1 MLPSRLTSEI
11 VAVATEPRLV
21 CLAGAECTGK
31 TTLAQ
36 ALATHLCGLWVPE
49 YLRIFCERQGRTP
62 KREEQP
68 HILQEQVRQE
78 QQALE
83 SARRLGLSWVFCDT
97 APLLTAIYSDCL
109 FDDVGLYAQARTLH
123 ERYALTL
130 VLEPDIPWVA
140 DGMLRDGA
148 QARAAVHTRLV
159 QTLAAWAVPYLSIC
173 GNGVQRQLAAL
184 EALSLATVPGK
195 NNGAAAHAPP
205 VAPPPGGWR

>member
-1 MLPSRLTSEI
+1 MTSEA

-36 ALATHLCGLWVPE
+36 ALSAHFRGLALWVPE

-62 KREEQP
+62 ERHEQP
-68 HILQEQVRQE
+68 HILQEQVRLE

-83 SARRLGLSWVFCDT
+83 SARRLGLAWVFCDT

-109 FDDVGLYAQARTLH
+109 FDDAKLYAQARTLH
-123 ERYALTL
+123 GRYALTL

-140 DGMLRDGA
+140 DGILRDGA
-148 QARAAVHTRLV
+148 QARAVVHARLV
-159 QTLAAWAVPYLSIC
+159 QSLAAWGVPYTRIGGQGEL
-173 GNGVQRQLAAL
+173 RQLAAI
-184 EALSLATVPGK
+184 EALTT
-195 NNGAAAHAPP
+195 
-205 VAPPPGGWR
+205 

>member
-49 YLRIFCERQGRTP
+49 YLRIFCERQGHTP

-83 SARRLGLSWVFCDT
+83 SAQHLGLAWVFCDT

-109 FDDVGLYAQARTLH
+109 FDDAKLYAQARALH
-123 ERYALTL
+123 GRYALTL

-140 DGMLRDGA
+140 DGILRDGA
-148 QARAAVHTRLV
+148 QARAVVHARLV
-159 QTLAAWAVPYLSIC
+159 QTLAAWGVPYTRI
-173 GNGVQRQLAAL
+173 GGQGAQRQRAAL
-184 EALSLATVPGK
+184 EILTAVPDK
-195 NNGAAAHAPP
+195 NNGAAAHVLPT
-205 VAPPPGGWR
+205 VPPPGGWR

>member
-1 MLPSRLTSEI
+1 MPPSRLTSENATC
-11 VAVATEPRLV
+11 VTEPRLV

-36 ALATHLCGLWVPE
+36 ALVAHFRGVALWVPE

-62 KREEQP
+62 ERHEQL
-68 HILQEQVRQE
+68 HIVQEQVQQE

-83 SARRLGLSWVFCDT
+83 SARHLGLSWVFCDT

-109 FDDVGLYAQARTLH
+109 FSDPSLYAQARTLH

-140 DGMLRDGA
+140 DGILRDGA
-148 QARAAVHTRLV
+148 QARATVHARLV
-159 QTLAAWAVPYLSIC
+159 QSLAAWGVPYTRI
-173 GNGVQRQLAAL
+173 GGQGAQRQRAAL
-184 EALSLATVPGK
+184 EALKAFTAYDGSG
-195 NNGAAAHAPP
+195 
-205 VAPPPGGWR
+205 